1 MTEPQ
6 DPDLPRV
13 RCPFCRD
20 TIAHRADGVRCA
32 KCATPHHRS
41 CWQDTGGKCTVYGCG
56 GTEARPFT
64 RRSAARIVLA
74 ASKKAVASALGAA
87 REQLGGKVA
96 AGLLLLTCLVAGVIP
111 VHLVSKNAP
120 PSVRAGLVAVPILA
134 VLAAWMTALLYR
146 GTELRDDLTLSPVQ
160 TSLDDYYRRLW
171 GGLTGERRGGGT
183 GGCGGEG
190 CELAGGCVDA
200 EGALLILAI
209 LAIIG
214 AALVVLPL
222 VAWLVVELL
231 IPVLVVGCYTVL
243 YGGLAA
249 AVNGRPELCGRLSA
263 CALRALLAATAY
275 SSVVYV
281 LAYAAFALRAAS
293 G

>member
-1 MTEPQ
+1 MPEPH

-20 TIAHRADGVRCA
+20 TIAHRVDGVRCA

-41 CWQDTGGKCTVYGCG
+41 CWQDTAGKCTVYGCG

-74 ASKKAVASALGAA
+74 ASRKAVASALGAA
-87 REQLGGKVA
+87 RERLGGKVA
-96 AGLLLLTCLVAGVIP
+96 AGLLLLTCLIAGVVP
-111 VHLVSKNAP
+111 VHLVSRNAP

-134 VLAAWMTALLYR
+134 VLVAWMTALLYR
-146 GTELRDDLTLSPVQ
+146 GTELHDDLTLSPVQ

-171 GGLTGERRGGGT
+171 SGLTGESGGGG
-183 GGCGGEG
+183 GGCGGGG
-190 CELAGGCVDA
+190 CDAGCVDA
-200 EGALLILAI
+200 EGALLVLGILAVI
-209 LAIIG
+209 AV
-214 AALVVLPL
+214 ALIVLPL

-231 IPVLVVGCYTVL
+231 VPVLVVGCYTVL

-249 AVNGRPELCGRLSA
+249 AVNGRPELCGRLGA

-275 SSVVYV
+275 SSVVY
-281 LAYAAFALRAAS
+281 LFAYAAFALRAAS
-293 G
+293 